1 VWHAKDRAVAG
12 KASNG
17 PRSGTHLGTSAAPLA
32 QLSQKSPK
40 AGLQLTFDLDAERVD
55 SLLGVEV
62 LALPA
67 TAITGLQLTRSS
79 PRLLPI
85 FHVRLRT
92 DAIAS
97 P

>member
-1 VWHAKDRAVAG
+1 VAC
-12 KASNG
+12 KG
-17 PRSGTHLGTSAAPLA
+17 PRSRRQGVKRSPIGDPPRYECCTARSAKPEIAE
-32 QLSQKSPK
+32 SR
-40 AGLQLTFDLDAERVD
+40 LQLTFDLDAERVD